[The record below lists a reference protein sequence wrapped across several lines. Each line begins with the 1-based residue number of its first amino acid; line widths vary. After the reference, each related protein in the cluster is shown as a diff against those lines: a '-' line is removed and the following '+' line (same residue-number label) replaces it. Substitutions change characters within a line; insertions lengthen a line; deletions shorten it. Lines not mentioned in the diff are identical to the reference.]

1 MALENLEFK
10 NQIGLICEG
19 SKIVKREKKRGGR
32 GRREEEEGEPSQ
44 KGMELWIFGMETNL
58 DYEFYEIW
66 YVSLG
71 WYDDYFVQT

>member
-10 NQIGLICEG
+10 DQIGLICEG

-44 KGMELWIFGMETNL
+44 KGMETHL
-58 DYEFYEIW
+58 DYESYEIGHG
-66 YVSLG
+66 SLIL
-71 WYDDYFVQT
+71 